1 MERQDAT
8 DATFPLL
15 AAAGNAVLKMGG
27 ADVGRNRE
35 EMRRK
40 LDLCPQVL
48 RFRGLRVC
56 VKQLTGSKRWTRR
69 CQVLHDQIVDY
80 LRTCLGAE
88 KGAAACALVVS

>member
-40 LDLCPQVL
+40 RLWRLAV
-48 RFRGLRVC
+48 FVGLPAMLLWWRIAAGHPVNFF
-56 VKQLTGSKRWTRR
+56 
-69 CQVLHDQIVDY
+69 QIPHID
-80 LRTCLGAE
+80 G
-88 KGAAACALVVS
+88 G